1 VRGLLD
7 RRQLNALVAVGEELH
22 FGRAAERLGIQQ
34 SALSQLVRRLEE
46 QVGFPLFDRSSH
58 HVRLTVE
65 GERMLVVAR
74 DALAA
79 LSRVD
84 DVAVEIAA
92 GASGTLRLGTT
103 EGVRDQLHLILE
115 RFRERHPD
123 VEVRLLTLRMTE
135 KVRGLLDGELDAA
148 LVRAATA
155 VDGLD
160 VLELWRE
167 RLVAVLSRRH
177 PLAMREQL
185 SVAELSPYP
194 IILNPRERNPWAAD
208 QVEGMFTA
216 AGVELVLGPA
226 YESLREAVAMIAGS
240 QAWMVVRRSVA
251 AQERSP
257 WLVSV
262 PLTDPTAVGRVSLA
276 WRSLDIGPVARAL
289 VSVVS
294 ALRREGSFE
303 PLAAVHET

>member
-22 FGRAAERLGIQQ
+22 FGRAAERLGMQQ

-65 GERMLVVAR
+65 GERILVVAR

-148 LVRAATA
+148 LVRAATGIE
-155 VDGLD
+155 GLD
-160 VLELWRE
+160 ILELWRE
-167 RLVAVLSRRH
+167 PLVAVLSRHH
-177 PLAMREQL
+177 PLATREQL
-185 SVAELSPYP
+185 SVAELAAYP
-194 IILNPRERNPWAAD
+194 IIMNPRGRNPWAAG
-208 QVEGMFTA
+208 QVEGMFVA
-216 AGVELVLGPA
+216 AGAEWRLGPA
-226 YESLREAVAMIAGS
+226 YGSLREAVAMIAGS

-251 AQERSP
+251 TQERSP
-257 WLVSV
+257 LLVSV

-276 WRSLDIGPVARAL
+276 WRSLDTGPAARAL

-294 ALRREGSFE
+294 GLRREGSFE
-303 PLAAVHET
+303 PLSGVHES

>member
-22 FGRAAERLGIQQ
+22 FGRAAERLGMQQ

-276 WRSLDIGPVARAL
+276 WRSLDTGPVARAL

>member
-22 FGRAAERLGIQQ
+22 FGRAAERLGMQQ

-65 GERMLVVAR
+65 GERILVVAR

-148 LVRAATA
+148 LVRAATGIQ
-155 VDGLD
+155 GLD
-160 VLELWRE
+160 ILELWRE
-167 RLVAVLSRRH
+167 PLVAVLSRHH
-177 PLAMREQL
+177 PLATREQL
-185 SVAELSPYP
+185 SVAELAAYP
-194 IILNPRERNPWAAD
+194 IIMNPRGRNPWAAD
-208 QVEGMFTA
+208 QVEGMFVA
-216 AGVELVLGPA
+216 AGAEWVLGPA
-226 YESLREAVAMIAGS
+226 YGSLREAVAMIAGS

-251 AQERSP
+251 TQERSP
-257 WLVSV
+257 LLVSV
-262 PLTDPTAVGRVSLA
+262 PLSDPTAVGRVSLA
-276 WRSLDIGPVARAL
+276 WRSLDTGPVARAL

-294 ALRREGSFE
+294 GLRREGSFE
-303 PLAAVHET
+303 PLSGVHES

>member
-1 VRGLLD
+1 M
-7 RRQLNALVAVGEELH
+7 
-22 FGRAAERLGIQQ
+22 QQ

-79 LSRVD
+79 LGRVD

-148 LVRAATA
+148 LVRAASA

-177 PLAMREQL
+177 PLATREQV
-185 SVAELSPYP
+185 SVAELAPYP
-194 IILNPRERNPWAAD
+194 IIMNPRERNPWAAD
-208 QVEGMFTA
+208 QVEGMFAA
-216 AGVELVLGPA
+216 AGAEFVLGPA

-240 QAWMVVRRSVA
+240 QAWMVVRGSVA
-251 AQERSP
+251 TQERSP
-257 WLVSV
+257 LLVAV

-276 WRSLDIGPVARAL
+276 WRSLDTGPVARAL

-294 ALRREGSFE
+294 ALRREGLFE
-303 PLAAVHET
+303 PLSGVHET

>member
-1 VRGLLD
+1 MRGLLD
-7 RRQLNALVAVGEELH
+7 RRQLSALVAVGEELH
-22 FGRAAERLGIQQ
+22 FGRAAERLEMQQ

-79 LSRVD
+79 LGRVD

-148 LVRAATA
+148 LVRAAA
-155 VDGLD
+155 EIEGLD

-177 PLAMREQL
+177 PLAAREQL
-185 SVAELSPYP
+185 SVAELAPYP
-194 IILNPRERNPWAAD
+194 IIMNPRERNPWAAD
-208 QVEGMFTA
+208 QVEGMFAA
-216 AGVELVLGPA
+216 AGAELVLGPA
-226 YESLREAVAMIAGS
+226 YESLRGAVALIAGS
-240 QAWMVVRRSVA
+240 QAWMVVRGSVA
-251 AQERSP
+251 AQERSAL
-257 WLVSV
+257 LVSV

-276 WRSLDIGPVARAL
+276 WRSLDTGPVARAL

-303 PLAAVHET
+303 PLAGVNET